1 MMLTVNGTVRSLK
14 FSRSGN
20 YLFSGNDFGEIV
32 VFDINKAIPL
42 EVIQTTQIK
51 AIWSMDV
58 SWDDQILSV
67 GTEDSTIELYSVPK
81 ATSGSGKV

>member
-58 SWDDQILSV
+58 SWDD
-67 GTEDSTIELYSVPK
+67 
-81 ATSGSGKV
+81 